1 MARPTLPLRRAAGAF
16 IIRRSHA
23 GQIARRDVKESVIIM
38 GTGEAAR
45 RLGLD
50 VERGTA
56 PLVLCDFAAD
66 AAALAGPLGR
76 LADVAVLIAEAPSK
90 DEALKAV
97 AAAWE
102 AGAPAYV
109 AADLLGGLASVV
121 RTKTVAGREFVPFER
136 IRRGPGRAVAKWLM
150 DKLVASA
157 FVVILAP
164 VWLPMFAAIKL
175 DSRGPIV
182 FRQKRVTR
190 GRREFNMYKF
200 RTMFA
205 TVPKYQHSPP
215 GADDIRVTRV
225 GRLLRKLGL
234 DETAQ
239 LVNVVK
245 GQMSLV
251 GPRPEMALTAA
262 EYEPW
267 QNVRLSVK
275 PGITGLWQIAGR
287 ADRPIRESL
296 EFDFY
301 YLAHR
306 SLALDAKIFLK
317 TIPILFGKGGAH

>member
-1 MARPTLPLRRAAGAF
+1 MRRGAGAF
-16 IIRRSHA
+16 IIRRILT
-23 GQIARRDVKESVIIM
+23 GPIARPNVKEAVIIM

-50 VERGTA
+50 VERGAT

-66 AAALAGPLGR
+66 AAALAEPLGR
-76 LADVAVLIAEAPSK
+76 LEDVAVLIAEAPSK

-97 AAAWE
+97 AAAWG

-109 AADLLGGLASVV
+109 AADLLPELAPVA
-121 RTKTVAGREFVPFER
+121 RTTTVAGREFVPFEGV
-136 IRRGPGRAVAKWLM
+136 RRGPGRSLAKWLM

-157 FVVILAP
+157 FIVILTP
-164 VWLPMFAAIKL
+164 IWLPMFAAIKL
-175 DSRGPIV
+175 DSRGRII

-205 TVPKYQHSPP
+205 TVPKYQQSPP

-225 GRLLRKLGL
+225 GRVLRKLGL

-239 LVNVVK
+239 LINVVK

-251 GPRPEMALTAA
+251 GPRPEMALAAA

-267 QNVRLSVK
+267 QNVRLSAK

-306 SLALDAKIFLK
+306 SLTLDAKIFLK
-317 TIPILFGKGGAH
+317 TIPILFGKGEGH